1 VNEIVDA
8 ILTWNPPFREENQ
21 CDFPE
26 LGFCQ
31 LLGRTMSWP
40 FLGWTQVSPS
50 PVMLHHTWIAS
61 FITPR
66 LGSIQYHPKQIMQT
80 VEIK

>member
-31 LLGRTMSWP
+31 LPWGEHRSLPLQSCYTILG
-40 FLGWTQVSPS
+40 
-50 PVMLHHTWIAS
+50 LHH
-61 FITPR
+61 
-66 LGSIQYHPKQIMQT
+66 L
-80 VEIK
+80 